1 MKYNSCPTN
10 EVIWITGASSGIGK
24 QLAISLAKAGNRV
37 IITARN
43 VEALQT
49 LACQYEGIEVLA
61 ADITDDGAIEHMGTK
76 LKTYTSVIDRLML
89 NAGTCEYFDVNRP
102 DWDMMTRAMSV
113 NYFGAI
119 HCLAA
124 ALPLLKRSDCGHI
137 VAMASQASRVPFP
150 RAQAYGPSKAALS
163 YFVESLGVDFFDTSI
178 DTTVVQ
184 LGFVD
189 TPMTAKNDFP
199 MPFTMSAENTADR
212 LISEMMARP
221 RSIRFPRRLSWII
234 TVAQIFPNLWY
245 HWVAPRLSRAS

>member
-1 MKYNSCPTN
+1 MKHNNYPSE

-24 QLAISLAKAGNRV
+24 QLAISLANAGNRV

-43 VEALQT
+43 VEALKA
-49 LACQYEGIEVLA
+49 LACQYEAIEVIA
-61 ADITDDGAIEHMGTK
+61 ADITDEGAMEYMGAK
-76 LKTYTSVIDRLML
+76 LEACTAVIDRLIL
-89 NAGTCEYFDVNRP
+89 NAGVCEYFDVKNP
-102 DWDMMTRAMSV
+102 DWDMMKRAMAV

-119 HCLAA
+119 QCLAA
-124 ALPLLKRSDCGHI
+124 ALPLLKRSARGHI

-163 YFVESLGVDFFDTSI
+163 YLIESLGVDFSDTSI

-189 TPMTAKNDFP
+189 TPMTAQNDFP
-199 MPFTMSAENTADR
+199 MPLTMTVEKTADR
-212 LISEMMARP
+212 LISQMMARP
-221 RSIRFPRRLSWII
+221 RSIRFPRRLSWVI

-245 HWVAPRLSRAS
+245 QTIAPRLSRAS